1 MFLTRVKK
9 KKKKNMTE
17 AKTSEGIL
25 FDLQE

>member
-9 KKKKNMTE
+9 KMKKNRTE
-17 AKTSEGIL
+17 AETSEGIL